1 MKVLPASGLA
11 VLLVTAL
18 KFSTAAPSLF
28 AATPRT
34 SRSNYHL
41 AQAYL
46 DKYYTRKGNHP
57 LGELTARGAGSL
69 VKKIKELQAFFGL
82 RVTGKLDRSTM
93 DVIKRPRCGV
103 PDVANYRL
111 FPGEPKWKKN
121 TLTYRISKYTPSMAA
136 ADVDKA
142 VEMAL
147 QAWGSAVPLSF
158 IRVTSGEADI
168 MISFESGDHGD
179 SYPFDGPRGTL
190 AHAFAPGEG
199 LGGDTHFDNAEKWT
213 MGMNGFNLFTVA
225 AHEFG
230 HALGLAHSTDPSAL
244 MYPTYKYQRPF
255 GFHLP
260 KDDVKGIQ
268 ALYGPRKTFPGKPTV
283 PHAPPQS
290 PSTPDLCDSS
300 SSFDAVTML
309 GKELLF
315 FRDRIFWRR
324 QVHMM
329 AGIRPSTITSSFPE
343 LMSNVDAAYEVAE
356 RGTAYFFKGPH
367 YWITRGFQ
375 MQGPPRMIYD
385 FGFPRYVQRIDA
397 AVYLKDVQKT
407 LFFVGDEYYSY
418 DERKR
423 KMEKDYPKNTEEE
436 FSGVNGQIDAAVE
449 LNGYIYFFS
458 GPKAYKYDTEKE
470 DVVSVLK
477 SSSWI
482 GC

>member
-18 KFSTAAPSLF
+18 KFSAAAPSLF

-34 SRSNYHL
+34 SRNNYHL

-46 DKYYTRKGNHP
+46 DKYYTKKGGHQV
-57 LGELTARGAGSL
+57 GEMVAKGGNSM

-82 RVTGKLDRSTM
+82 RVTGKLDRTTM

-121 TLTYRISKYTPSMAA
+121 TLTYRISKYTPSMTPAE
-136 ADVDKA
+136 VDKA
-142 VEMAL
+142 MEMAL
-147 QAWGSAVPLSF
+147 QAWSSAVPLSF
-158 IRVTSGEADI
+158 VRVNAGEADI
-168 MISFESGDHGD
+168 MISFETGDHGD

-244 MYPTYKYQRPF
+244 MYPTYKYQNPY

-268 ALYGPRKTFPGKPTV
+268 ALYGPRKTFTGKPTV
-283 PHAPPQS
+283 PHSPPHN
-290 PSTPDLCDSS
+290 PSLPDICDSS

-315 FRDRIFWRR
+315 FRDRKQPHLCFCKL
-324 QVHMM
+324 
-329 AGIRPSTITSSFPE
+329 SFLFP
-343 LMSNVDAAYEVAE
+343 
-356 RGTAYFFKGPH
+356 GPH

-375 MQGPPRMIYD
+375 MQGPPRTIYD

-397 AVYLKDVQKT
+397 AVHLKDTQKT

-423 KMEKDYPKNTEEE
+423 KMDKDYPKNTEEE

-477 SSSWI
+477 SNSWI

>member
-18 KFSTAAPSLF
+18 KFSTAAPSPP

-34 SRSNYHL
+34 SRNNYHL

-46 DKYYTRKGNHP
+46 DKYYTRKGGHQ
-57 LGELTARGAGSL
+57 LGEMAARGASSL

-147 QAWGSAVPLSF
+147 QAWGSAVPLTF
-158 IRVTSGEADI
+158 VRVTSGEADI

-213 MGMNGFNLFTVA
+213 MGTNGFNLFTVA

-244 MYPTYKYQRPF
+244 MYPTYKYQHPY

-290 PSTPDLCDSS
+290 PSTPDPCDSS

-315 FRDRIFWRR
+315 FRDR
-324 QVHMM
+324 
-329 AGIRPSTITSSFPE
+329 
-343 LMSNVDAAYEVAE
+343 
-356 RGTAYFFKGPH
+356 
-367 YWITRGFQ
+367 GFQ
-375 MQGPPRMIYD
+375 MQGPPRTIYD

-418 DERKR
+418 DERKG

>member
-1 MKVLPASGLA
+1 MKMLPASGLA

-18 KFSTAAPSLF
+18 KFSTAAPSLP
-28 AATPRT
+28 AASPRT
-34 SRSNYHL
+34 SRNNYRL

-46 DKYYTRKGNHP
+46 DKYYTKKGGP
-57 LGELTARGAGSL
+57 QIGEMVARGGNST
-69 VKKIKELQAFFGL
+69 VKKIKELQEFFGL
-82 RVTGKLDRSTM
+82 RVTGKLDRATM

-121 TLTYRISKYTPSMAA
+121 TLTYRISKYTPSMTPAE
-136 ADVDKA
+136 VDRA
-142 VEMAL
+142 MEMAL
-147 QAWGSAVPLSF
+147 RAWSSAVPLNF
-158 IRVTSGEADI
+158 VRINAGEADI
-168 MISFESGDHGD
+168 MISFETGDHGD

-213 MGMNGFNLFTVA
+213 MGTNGFNLFTVA

-244 MYPTYKYQRPF
+244 MYPTYKYQNPY
-255 GFHLP
+255 GFRLP

-268 ALYGPRKTFPGKPTV
+268 ALYGPRRAFSGKPTA
-283 PHAPPQS
+283 PHGPPHN
-290 PSTPDLCDSS
+290 PSIPDLCDSNL
-300 SSFDAVTML
+300 SFDAVTML
-309 GKELLF
+309 GKELLL
-315 FRDRIFWRR
+315 FRDRPVPEAVLLTALPCCLVGAVQSWTR
-324 QVHMM
+324 M
-329 AGIRPSTITSSFPE
+329 ALIPYWPSPE
-343 LMSNVDAAYEVAE
+343 VP
-356 RGTAYFFKGPH
+356 KGPH

-375 MQGPPRMIYD
+375 MQGPPRTIYD

-397 AVYLKDVQKT
+397 AVYLKDAQKT

-423 KMEKDYPKNTEEE
+423 KMEKDYPKSTEEE

>member
-18 KFSTAAPSLF
+18 KFSTATPSLF

-34 SRSNYHL
+34 WRNNFHL

-46 DKYYTRKGNHP
+46 DKYYTRKGGSQI
-57 LGELTARGAGSL
+57 GEMVARGGNSM

-82 RVTGKLDRSTM
+82 RVTGKLDQNTM
-93 DVIKRPRCGV
+93 DVIKKPRCGV

-121 TLTYRISKYTPSMAA
+121 TLTYRVAKYTSSMTPFE
-136 ADVDKA
+136 VDKA
-142 VEMAL
+142 IEMAL
-147 QAWGSAVPLSF
+147 RAWSSAVPLSF
-158 IRVTSGEADI
+158 VRVNAGEADI
-168 MISFESGDHGD
+168 MISFETGDHGD

-213 MGMNGFNLFTVA
+213 MGTNGFNLFTVA

-244 MYPTYKYQRPF
+244 MYPTYKYQNPF
-255 GFHLP
+255 GFRLP

-268 ALYGPRKTFPGKPTV
+268 ALYGPRKPFLGKPHM
-283 PHAPPQS
+283 PHIPPHK
-290 PSTPDLCDSS
+290 PSIPDLCDSS

-315 FRDRIFWRR
+315 FRDRIVWRR
-324 QVHMM
+324 QAHLPTGVQ
-329 AGIRPSTITSSFPE
+329 PSTITSSFPQ
-343 LMSNVDAAYEVAE
+343 LMSNVDAAYEVAD

-375 MQGPPRMIYD
+375 MLGSPRTIYD

-397 AVYLKDVQKT
+397 AVYLKEPQKT

-423 KMEKDYPKNTEEE
+423 KMEKDYPKSIEEE
-436 FSGVNGQIDAAVE
+436 FSGVNGQIDAAME

-470 DVVSVLK
+470 DVVSVMK
-477 SSSWI
+477 SNSWI

>member
-1 MKVLPASGLA
+1 MKVFLASGLA
-11 VLLVTAL
+11 VLLIMAL
-18 KFSTAAPSLF
+18 KFSTATPSLF

-34 SRSNYHL
+34 SRNNYHL

-46 DKYYTRKGNHP
+46 DKYYTVKGGHQV
-57 LGELTARGAGSL
+57 GEMVARGSKSM
-69 VKKIKELQAFFGL
+69 VKKIKELQVFFGL
-82 RVTGKLDRSTM
+82 PVTGKLDKSTM

-121 TLTYRISKYTPSMAA
+121 TLTYRISKYTTSMTS

-142 VEMAL
+142 VQMAL
-147 QAWGSAVPLSF
+147 QAWSSAVPLSF
-158 IRVTSGEADI
+158 VRVDSGEADI
-168 MISFESGDHGD
+168 MISFETGGIVGLLGYCLLIQRRNVPILSPLQYLSQVINHGD

-244 MYPTYKYQRPF
+244 MYPTYKYQNPY

-268 ALYGPRKTFPGKPTV
+268 ALYGPRKTFPGKPTM
-283 PHAPPQS
+283 PHAPPHN
-290 PSTPDLCDSS
+290 PSIPDLCDSS

-315 FRDRIFWRR
+315 FRD
-324 QVHMM
+324 
-329 AGIRPSTITSSFPE
+329 
-343 LMSNVDAAYEVAE
+343 
-356 RGTAYFFKGPH
+356 
-367 YWITRGFQ
+367 
-375 MQGPPRMIYD
+375 
-385 FGFPRYVQRIDA
+385 
-397 AVYLKDVQKT
+397 
-407 LFFVGDEYYSY
+407 
-418 DERKR
+418 
-423 KMEKDYPKNTEEE
+423 
-436 FSGVNGQIDAAVE
+436 
-449 LNGYIYFFS
+449 
-458 GPKAYKYDTEKE
+458 
-470 DVVSVLK
+470 
-477 SSSWI
+477 
-482 GC
+482 